1 MNNEK
6 IMIMRLQDNL
16 STIRKLGGWTTQE
29 LGEKIGVTK
38 QTISNLENKKSTMT
52 KLQYIG
58 LRSILD
64 REANSDAENSNL
76 LKKSME
82 ILLDAELT
90 QEEQQEYEEK
100 IKLAAAAIAG
110 GATIET
116 VTKSVGIEKGT
127 LKDDTIDEMD
137 TIDIT
142 NHDPVLIGTVTTSK
156 GKTYP
161 IYSGQKSSIP
171 QERDSFISFT
181 AKWLNRLM
189 DSKY

>member
-64 REANSDAENSNL
+64 REANSDAEKSNL

-110 GATIET
+110 GASIET
-116 VTKSVGIEKGT
+116 VSKSINIKKDFSDTNKMDDLGI
-127 LKDDTIDEMD
+127 I
-137 TIDIT
+137 
-142 NHDPVLIGTVTTSK
+142 
-156 GKTYP
+156 GKT
-161 IYSGQKSSIP
+161 IP
-171 QERDSFISFT
+171 VNSAKNPNTLSKTVVAVGGAVTAVGGLLAGGLT
-181 AKWLNRLM
+181 AKWLDKLM
-189 DSKY
+189 GND